1 MDPAAQR
8 LIHNLHHPARGTPY
22 QYVAVVT
29 GGGAQAMAM
38 LLGVPGASKAIL
50 EVLVPYH
57 QRSLVGFLGREPD
70 QNCSA
75 ETSKLMARRAIER
88 ARYLAPG
95 QRVAGI
101 GCTASL
107 ATDRPK
113 KGDHRAHLS
122 IETDNGST
130 TWTWV
135 FKKGERDREGE
146 EAVLDAVLLN
156 AMAGTFGVTDRI
168 EENRIKGEEEL
179 IIENLP
185 TNDSLA
191 KLYRGEVKRL
201 CAGVDGAF
209 HEDADAPALLL
220 PGSFNPL
227 HEGHLGM
234 AAVAARLA
242 GKPIAFEITI
252 DNVDKPSLII
262 EEVCRR
268 VRQFTGTFPLWLT
281 RAPTF
286 AEKAPLFPGTTF
298 VVGYDT
304 ADRLVQAKYYGNSE
318 KQMAEALESIRHH
331 ACRFLVAGRSDQN
344 RERFLTLADVAMPEQ
359 FRDLFEAIPES
370 EFRLDLSSTQV
381 RNWMNR

>member
-1 MDPAAQR
+1 MDAAVQR
-8 LIHNLHHPARGTPY
+8 LIHNLHHAASDNSY

-29 GGGAQAMAM
+29 GGGAQAMAL
-38 LLGVPGASKAIL
+38 LLGVPGASKSVL

-57 QRSLVGFLGREPD
+57 QRSLVGFLGREPE
-70 QNCSA
+70 QNCSS
-75 ETSKLMARRAIER
+75 ETSQLMARRAIER

-95 QRVAGI
+95 QRVAGL

-113 KGDHRAHLS
+113 KGEHRFHLS

-130 TWTWV
+130 TWTLT

-156 AMAGTFGVTDRI
+156 AMAAAFGIPDRI
-168 EENRIKGEEEL
+168 EETRLKGEEEL
-179 IIENLP
+179 HIENLP
-185 TNDSLA
+185 ASEPLA
-191 KLYRGEVKRL
+191 RLYRGEVRRL
-201 CAGVDGAF
+201 CVGVDGQLNEQA
-209 HEDADAPALLL
+209 ETPPLMLC
-220 PGSFNPL
+220 GSFNPL

-234 AAVAARLA
+234 AAAAA
-242 GKPIAFEITI
+242 KKAQTPIAFEITL
-252 DNVDKPSLII
+252 DNVDKASLIV

-268 VRQFTGTFPLWLT
+268 LRQFSGNSPLWLT

-286 AEKAPLFPGTTF
+286 AEKAPLFPRTTF

-304 ADRLVQAKYYGNSE
+304 ADRLVQARYYGSE
-318 KQMAEALESIRHH
+318 AKRAEALELIRRHK
-331 ACRFLVAGRSDQN
+331 CGFLVAGRFDQTQG
-344 RERFLTLADVAMPEQ
+344 RFLTLDDVSVPGP

-381 RNWMNR
+381 RHGTIK